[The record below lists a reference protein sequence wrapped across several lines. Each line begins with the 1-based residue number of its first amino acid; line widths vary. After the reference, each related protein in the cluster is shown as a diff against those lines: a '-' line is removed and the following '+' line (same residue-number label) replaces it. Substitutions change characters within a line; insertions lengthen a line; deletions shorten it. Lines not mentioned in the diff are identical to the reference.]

1 MRIEALDAAIK
12 AVCPIDGVDSNGG
25 ISFKPEATDEQR
37 AAARAIM
44 DAELPTLDLSPP
56 VFVAPTKE
64 DLMAEVQQLM
74 QKINSLP

>member
-12 AVCPIDGVDSNGG
+12 AVCPIDGIDSAGG
-25 ISFKPEATDEQR
+25 ISFKASATDEER
-37 AAARAIM
+37 SAARAIM

-64 DLMAEVQQLM
+64 ELIAQIQALAAKVEA
-74 QKINSLP
+74 LP